1 MAKKQ
6 YERTILFLLLFNL
19 IARTAG
25 KRHYYSHSLS
35 MAIGY
40 HIFDDDALD
49 NFMDSWILYS
59 FF

>member
-6 YERTILFLLLFNL
+6 YEYERTILFLLLFNL

-25 KRHYYSHSLS
+25 KKHYYSLS

-40 HIFDDDALD
+40 HIFDDDDAG
-49 NFMDSWILYS
+49 
-59 FF
+59 